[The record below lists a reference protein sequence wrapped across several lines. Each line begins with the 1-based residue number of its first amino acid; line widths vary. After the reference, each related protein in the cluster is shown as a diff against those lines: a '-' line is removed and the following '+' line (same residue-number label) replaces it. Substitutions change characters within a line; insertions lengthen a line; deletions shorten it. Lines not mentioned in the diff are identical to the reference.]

1 MSKNILNSKYVLDL
15 DYIEHRKYNTKCKCL
30 HLFVYTNMYINTNKQ
45 WNQTVPPQTQS
56 TVCVYRQA
64 RVRRCSL
71 CPKVSLCDSSY
82 SVRCHIWASSRC
94 IRQTNMC
101 PTPRWNH
108 VVMQLSSI
116 ASCNHIRSLFNNNL
130 MLNVWD
136 RLPPLLIVLHSGK
149 KQLNWRLRYWI
160 FAQQNKLES
169 YFWWKLSIHLAQE
182 K

>member
-1 MSKNILNSKYVLDL
+1 
-15 DYIEHRKYNTKCKCL
+15 
-30 HLFVYTNMYINTNKQ
+30 
-45 WNQTVPPQTQS
+45 
-56 TVCVYRQA
+56 
-64 RVRRCSL
+64 
-71 CPKVSLCDSSY
+71 
-82 SVRCHIWASSRC
+82 
-94 IRQTNMC
+94 
-101 PTPRWNH
+101 
-108 VVMQLSSI
+108 
-116 ASCNHIRSLFNNNL
+116 